1 MESEFI
7 KLVVPVVASL
17 VGGLLT
23 YLGIFSTQR
32 FTRIREQRQH
42 LQAKLERAYTLAQ
55 SLYDGHKTEI
65 TKLKASENATATD
78 WLEHRKHP
86 GEVMSELKMI
96 VGMYFPVLQ
105 SALNDVDK
113 YHQVIKEGFL
123 NIDEEMLRG
132 VSTWTLRNEV
142 ANDMKIELEHL
153 GDSLTALKQK
163 IASQV
168 GKL

>member
-7 KLVVPVVASL
+7 KLIVPVVATL

-23 YLGIFSTQR
+23 YLGIYSTQR
-32 FTRIREQRQH
+32 LTRIKEQRQY

-55 SLYDGHKTEI
+55 SLYEGHKTEI
-65 TKLKASENATATD
+65 TKLKASENVTPTD
-78 WLEHRKHP
+78 WMQHRKHP

-96 VGMYFPVLQ
+96 VGMYFPALQ
-105 SALNDVDK
+105 SALDDADK
-113 YHQVIKEGFL
+113 YHQVIKVSFL
-123 NIDEEMLRG
+123 NIDEEMLSG
-132 VSTWTLRNEV
+132 VSTWTLRNEA

-153 GDSLTALKQK
+153 GHCLTALKQE